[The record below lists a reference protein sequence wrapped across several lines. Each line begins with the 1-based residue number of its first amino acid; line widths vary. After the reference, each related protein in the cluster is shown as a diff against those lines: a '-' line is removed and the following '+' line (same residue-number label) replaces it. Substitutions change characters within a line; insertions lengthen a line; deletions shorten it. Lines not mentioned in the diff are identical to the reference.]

1 MLIRVIRGKKMK
13 IGLYFGT
20 FNPIHIGHLIIANHL
35 AEYSGLDQIW
45 MVVTPHNPLKNKQTL
60 LDDYQRLQLVFL
72 ATEDYPKIKPSDIE
86 FKLPQ
91 PNYTVNTLAHLQ
103 EKFPQ
108 HIFSLI
114 VGEDNLKSLHKWK
127 NHEIILQNHE
137 IYVYPRLEAKSRTGE
152 AISSEL
158 QNSAFKNHPKIHII
172 NAPIVEIS
180 STFIRENIKLKKNVR
195 PLLPEK
201 VWGYIDH
208 NNLYKK

>member
-1 MLIRVIRGKKMK
+1 MK

-20 FNPIHIGHLIIANHL
+20 FNPIHIGHLIIANHF

-86 FKLPQ
+86 FKLSQ

-103 EKFPQ
+103 DKYPE
-108 HIFSLI
+108 HEFSLI
-114 VGEDNLKSLHKWK
+114 LGEDNLNSLHKWK
-127 NHEIILQNHE
+127 NQEVILQNHE
-137 IYVYPRLEAKSRTGE
+137 IYVYPR
-152 AISSEL
+152 ISSEL
-158 QNSAFKNHPKIHII
+158 ENSIYKTNPKVHII
-172 NAPIVEIS
+172 DAPIVEIS
-180 STFIRENIKLKKNVR
+180 STFIRENIKNKKNVR
-195 PLLPEK
+195 PLMPEK
-201 VWGYIDH
+201 VWEYIDH